1 MGDLLLHYI
10 TFDINKVK
18 KDIECYVLAVLS
30 LRRTRPE
37 TLHFFRCFPLCVS
50 LDFLFCFAF
59 HSKVFSFHTDYVSQI
74 MELQLLI

>member
-37 TLHFFRCFPLCVS
+37 TLHFFRCFPLCVFFGFPLLLCFS
-50 LDFLFCFAF
+50 L
-59 HSKVFSFHTDYVSQI
+59 
-74 MELQLLI
+74 